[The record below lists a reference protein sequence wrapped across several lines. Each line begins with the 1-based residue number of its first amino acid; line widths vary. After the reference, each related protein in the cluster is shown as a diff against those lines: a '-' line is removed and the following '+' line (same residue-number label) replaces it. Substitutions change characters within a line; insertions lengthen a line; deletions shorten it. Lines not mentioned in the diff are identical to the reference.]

1 MKNLLTMCVV
11 VGLMVT
17 ASIAQGQSKNDKA
30 ILFAG
35 KKIVG
40 EKKVTA
46 AIAITEIPE
55 ELAVF
60 KKSGFSKYVS
70 VFGIHCVATPK
81 ARDEKLLQATKV
93 MAEYLD
99 NDSDG
104 VPDNM
109 LVLSHL
115 LSRKAYLVFPRTP
128 DELEGMDRDQWQDAG
143 FHAGQS
149 QWDEETRPDFIK
161 DGVINP
167 EVGQDASIEEVLH
180 LLCVGGWSA
189 AYPDIFGY
197 EGGSAM
203 ADCMDIARAGHYEE
217 VPTGGP
223 KAGYPEE
230 AWYHYDDTTCNYACM
245 AIEYMYW
252 GLTSILGGQDY
263 PERARSISVEWAPYS
278 RELMST
284 MDTCLY
290 DLLTDP
296 KYGLP
301 TKLPEGDYSPS
312 ATPTITV
319 PLIAYTQSETEPS

>member
-1 MKNLLTMCVV
+1 MKNLFIMCVV
-11 VGLMVT
+11 AVLMVT
-17 ASIAQGQSKNDKA
+17 ASIAQSQSKGDEAN
-30 ILFAG
+30 LFAG
-35 KKIVG
+35 EKIVG

-46 AIAITEIPE
+46 AIAITDIPE
-55 ELAVF
+55 ALAPF
-60 KKSGFSKYVS
+60 EKAGFSKYVS
-70 VFGIHCVATPK
+70 VFGIHVVATPK
-81 ARDEKLLQATKV
+81 ARDEKLLHAAKV

-115 LSRKAYLVFPRTP
+115 LSRKAYLVFPRTQQ
-128 DELEGMDRDQWQDAG
+128 ELRNMNRDLWQDAG

-149 QWDEETRPDFIK
+149 QWDEETRPGFIK
-161 DGVINP
+161 DGVINT
-167 EVGQDASIEEVLH
+167 EIEQDASIEEVLH
-180 LLCVGGWSA
+180 ILCVAGWSA

-197 EGGSAM
+197 EPGSAI

-230 AWYHYDDTTCNYACM
+230 AWYHYDDVTCNYACM
-245 AIEYMYW
+245 IIEYMYW
-252 GLTSILGGQDY
+252 GLTSILGAQDY
-263 PERARSISVEWAPYS
+263 PERARSISVEWAPYN
-278 RELMST
+278 RELMRT

-296 KYGLP
+296 KYKLP
-301 TKLPEGDYSPS
+301 TKVPEGRYSPS

-319 PLIAYTQSETEPS
+319 PLIAYTPSPVEPS